1 MIDVYSALLIY
12 IYILITNTTL
22 LTSMTSMRSLC
33 LECQVEGATI
43 ERLGQG
49 ILEHRNV
56 VVEIHVTKL
65 FSVVLKTEELLDL
78 FLLLE

>member
-1 MIDVYSALLIY
+1 
-12 IYILITNTTL
+12 
-22 LTSMTSMRSLC
+22 MRSLC

>member
-1 MIDVYSALLIY
+1 
-12 IYILITNTTL
+12 
-22 LTSMTSMRSLC
+22 MTSMRSSC

-65 FSVVLKTEELLDL
+65 FSICLGLVFIVGVILKWCLVKLISDL
-78 FLLLE
+78 NLETAT